1 MKNENII
8 EIKGLQKSFNG
19 KQVLKNIN
27 LEVKR
32 GENLVIIGKSG
43 QGKSVTLKCLIGMI
57 EPDAGEV
64 KLFDREITDMNS
76 DELLDVRKCVG
87 YLFQNGA
94 LYDSMSVRENL
105 SFALKRVLKIKDENE
120 ITKRSAEVLEA
131 VGLSDT
137 IDKMP
142 SDLSGGMRKRMAL
155 ARTLIVRPEIILYD
169 EPTTGLDTVT
179 SREISELILKMQ
191 EKYETTSIIIT
202 HDMACAKIVADR
214 IVIMND
220 GEYIAEGS
228 FDELSNSEDDF
239 IRSFFK

>member
-1 MKNENII
+1 MENENII

-43 QGKSVTLKCLIGMI
+43 QGKSVTLKCLVGMV

-64 KLFDREITDMNS
+64 KLFGQEITEMNN
-76 DELLDVRKCVG
+76 DELTGIRKCVG

-105 SFALKRVLKIKDENE
+105 SFALKRVIKVKDENE
-120 ITKRSAEVLEA
+120 INKRSAEVLDA

-179 SREISELILKMQ
+179 SREISELIMKMQ
-191 EKYETTSIIIT
+191 EKFQTTSIIIT

-220 GEYIAEGS
+220 GEYIAEGT